1 MNAKHLCQTDSHYTP
16 KVYLDAVREVLGGV
30 DLDPAS
36 SETANET
43 VQATNYFT
51 EDQDGLSQ
59 RWYGNVFCNPP
70 GGKRNNQSLPK
81 LFWQKLF
88 AFQNSIDHAIF
99 FSFLDWAV
107 TDDPKLY

>member
-16 KVYLDAVREVLGGV
+16 KIYLDAVREVLGGV

-51 EDQDGLSQ
+51 EEQNGLAQ
-59 RWYGNVFCNPP
+59 RWSGNVFCNPP
-70 GGKRNNQSLPK
+70 GGRLDNKSIPK
-81 LFWQKLF
+81 LFWQKLMDSR
-88 AFQNSIDHAIF
+88 NSIDHAIF
-99 FSFLDWAV
+99 
-107 TDDPKLY
+107 